1 MSAPVSQGIAPLPPR
16 ADQVSDFLDRQA
28 TLPTLRFITCGSVDD
43 GKSTLIGRLLHDAKA
58 LVEDQVETLA
68 ADSARHG
75 TRGKEVD
82 FALLVDG
89 LAAEREQGITIDV
102 AYRFFASPNRRYIVA
117 DCPGHEQYTRNM
129 ATGASTADLA
139 VLLVD
144 ASRGLLPQTRRH
156 AFIVSQLG
164 IRQLV
169 LAVNK
174 MDLAGHSEA
183 RFDSIVAEFRA
194 FAQDLGFTSITAI
207 PIVAPEGA
215 NIAARA
221 ESLPWFRGPTLVEAL
236 ETAET
241 GTLTD
246 PDAPARL
253 PVQWVNRPDSS
264 FRGFAGQIAS
274 GSFHTGQKIRVLP
287 AGRETRVARIIGPS
301 GDLPEAIAG
310 TSVTI
315 TLADEV
321 DVSRGDMLVGAD
333 RPADVADQ
341 LEATLIWMDEAPL
354 YPGRPYWLK
363 LGTRTVGATVTA
375 IKHRI
380 DMATLE
386 PQPAKALNLN
396 DIAVV
401 TLSLDRA
408 IAFDPYALSRHT
420 GGFILID
427 RLTNATAGAGTVRFP
442 LTRAS
447 TIRWQALDVSKATRA
462 ALNGQ
467 RPMLL
472 WFTGLSGAGKSTI
485 ANLVEKKLHA
495 MGRRTYLLDGDNVRH
510 GLNRDLGFTDA
521 DRVENIR
528 RVAEVG
534 KLMVDAGLIVLTA
547 FISPFRAERQLA
559 RDLMGPQ
566 EFVEIFIDT
575 PLEDAEKRDVKGL
588 YARARAGEIRHFT
601 GIDSPYERPE
611 SPELR
616 IDTTAVGAE
625 EAAERIVAHILGD
638 EMFDIW
644 P

>member
-1 MSAPVSQGIAPLPPR
+1 
-16 ADQVSDFLDRQA
+16 
-28 TLPTLRFITCGSVDD
+28 
-43 GKSTLIGRLLHDAKA
+43 
-58 LVEDQVETLA
+58 
-68 ADSARHG
+68 
-75 TRGKEVD
+75 
-82 FALLVDG
+82 
-89 LAAEREQGITIDV
+89 
-102 AYRFFASPNRRYIVA
+102 
-117 DCPGHEQYTRNM
+117 
-129 ATGASTADLA
+129 
-139 VLLVD
+139 
-144 ASRGLLPQTRRH
+144 
-156 AFIVSQLG
+156 
-164 IRQLV
+164 
-169 LAVNK
+169 
-174 MDLAGHSEA
+174 
-183 RFDSIVAEFRA
+183 
-194 FAQDLGFTSITAI
+194 
-207 PIVAPEGA
+207 
-215 NIAARA
+215 
-221 ESLPWFRGPTLVEAL
+221 
-236 ETAET
+236 
-241 GTLTD
+241 
-246 PDAPARL
+246 
-253 PVQWVNRPDSS
+253 
-264 FRGFAGQIAS
+264 
-274 GSFHTGQKIRVLP
+274 
-287 AGRETRVARIIGPS
+287 
-301 GDLPEAIAG
+301 
-310 TSVTI
+310 
-315 TLADEV
+315 
-321 DVSRGDMLVGAD
+321 MLVGAD